1 MLSSIDKQII
11 RLLELKLKGHHCL
24 SNKIIRIK
32 NQLEEYDTR
41 EFYIESNFYNWLIND
56 IFIRNRISKIKKDY
70 LKLYENEKTGYIYK
84 NIDLVTYRQYPL
96 ELYYLYYDNINDIN
110 TIRNSI
116 QNNLGLDSS
125 YIRKT
130 SLTDCFH
137 SKWWM
142 TTEKVSIQWGE
153 IHIYIKFPFK
163 IKIYTKS
170 FIELEHL
177 ILNNSLPLDNDFRK
191 PTIKEKNKILSFLI
205 PIYYN
210 QDIIPLTEYD
220 FQQNFTNDYII
231 ANTDLEIF

>member
-24 SNKIIRIK
+24 CNKIISIK

-56 IFIRNRISKIKKDY
+56 IFIRNKISKIKKDY
-70 LKLYENEKTGYIYK
+70 LKLSENEKTDYIYK
-84 NIDLVTYRQYPL
+84 NIDLVAYRHYPL
-96 ELYYLYYDNINDIN
+96 ELYYLYYDNINDVSN
-110 TIRNSI
+110 IRNNI

-142 TTEKVSIQWGE
+142 TTEKVNIQWGE

-170 FIELEHL
+170 FTELEYL
-177 ILNNSLPLDNDFRK
+177 ILNNFLPLDNDFRK
-191 PTIKEKNKILSFLI
+191 PTIKERNKILSFLI

-210 QDIIPLTEYD
+210 QDIIPLTEYN

>member
-11 RLLELKLKGHHCL
+11 RLLEVKLKGHHCL
-24 SNKIIRIK
+24 CNKIIYIK
-32 NQLEEYDTR
+32 KQLEEYDSR
-41 EFYIESNFYNWLIND
+41 DFYIETNFYNWLTYD
-56 IFIRNRISKIKKDY
+56 IFIRNKISKIKNDY
-70 LKLYENEKTGYIYK
+70 LKTSENQKDEYIYK
-84 NIDLVTYRQYPL
+84 NIDLVTYRHYPL
-96 ELYYLYYDNINDIN
+96 ELYYLYYDNINDVNNITN
-110 TIRNSI
+110 NI

-130 SLTDCFH
+130 SLSDCFH

-142 TTEKVSIQWGE
+142 TTEKTSIQWSE
-153 IHIYIKFPFK
+153 IHMYIKFPFK

-170 FIELEHL
+170 FIELEHVV
-177 ILNNSLPLDNDFRK
+177 LNNSFSFDDDFRK
-191 PTIKEKNKILSFLI
+191 PTIKEKNQILSYLI

-231 ANTDLEIF
+231 VNTDLEIF